1 MASTSTA
8 SENPAPG
15 SDEKSTLPWAAIPR
29 YVPGVTDT
37 TEYAKKIKFLADV
50 WPKEQLS
57 VLGPRVALLCEGT
70 AFKKVS
76 RLDAAK
82 LKANDTSG
90 VELIVRTLGGAWG
103 QTILE
108 EKYEQFEKAIYGT
121 VQRNDETHDSY
132 LARHDIHFE
141 ELLAQ
146 NITFE
151 ELRSYILLRQSQLSS
166 DDKKRIVVEHSGKL
180 TYEKVKASIRLLG
193 SKFFGEM
200 QGQRSSQ
207 RHKVYDAN
215 TLDEALTDEPE
226 KAFQASTAAGA
237 PNFDELD
244 NELEPEYLEAL
255 AASEDADALQIQA
268 FEEELEGFFQET
280 PDLQEALVS
289 YMEAR
294 GRLLAKKKSR
304 GFWPVSGGGKGN
316 KGGRSFKGGKGK
328 GKSSRDQLLARIARS
343 VCRACGEKGHWKAEC
358 PKFGRPGSM
367 SGKGEA
373 TTTMAE
379 VVVETAAATM
389 TSDQDGAAVLI
400 TVPEEAITLAEAY
413 VAYVLNEPIKAILDT
428 GASRCVMGKCL
439 LATFVSQLSDATRAL
454 IKVMKSSV
462 KFRFGNNQTLLSELR
477 VLLPFCTGHQQILWL
492 AIEIVPGSTPLLF
505 SKKALKQ
512 LGGVID
518 TCEDVCHLKLLQ
530 KKLHLSTG
538 PTGLYTIDLAR
549 LCEESSQEQKCQ
561 LVCEDSSV
569 GAVNEPSQTSKD
581 PSVNTSQQESAK
593 QLSAAAC
600 QCHVDRSYQLGSPLC
615 QVEDMTI
622 DFGKAMKGRTYLDVV
637 ENEGDWTKWF
647 LDHFKNSEKH
657 NHKAFMIFVEKYVK
671 QSEQI
676 EAELLSAEGSAE
688 PATTTSRTA
697 APKPK
702 PKAYPR
708 HAVVPSDRGP
718 TTDQWD
724 LLSVSGE
731 LEPALDNQVSSLA
744 TRMTQLEHVMEQVL
758 MSGNSFDKSGN
769 LGKPPAY
776 LMFGTY
782 MHGGIVGVDEDDR
795 ELWIA
800 GQSEQEHADNS
811 QTIRRALLR
820 RSNPVRGP
828 YKPGDWVLYW
838 MRKGSASITGV
849 NDQAGSSGSFEAN
862 NEVSPTAA
870 EVPIPDDDDDGLF
883 TEEVLLAS
891 PAAGVTDA
899 DGQDL
904 LTFTALHTS
913 ACASGLPLAEDDL
926 PYVEQPL
933 ECQEDQAFCLEIPVK
948 AKDIK
953 RWSQEANPEH
963 MVQLAAVSKRARAE
977 VHVKGEYVKNIPQ
990 IDIGWMRALWGVVH
1004 VPEFRWQQPEESYK
1018 KLNLAIIVTD
1028 CKSLY
1033 DLVTR
1038 LAMPACEEHR
1048 TTLEVLLIK
1057 QRCAENTCFR
1067 WIPTT
1072 LQAADCLTKVMDA
1085 TLLRT
1090 VLSQGRF
1097 KLFDTSKVL
1106 EK

>member
-1 MASTSTA
+1 MASASTT

-237 PNFDELD
+237 PSFDELD

-379 VVVETAAATM
+379 VVEETAAATM
-389 TSDQDGAAVLI
+389 TSDQDGAAVLT

-413 VAYVLNEPIKAILDT
+413 VAYVLNEPIRAILDT
-428 GASRCVMGKCL
+428 GASRCVMGKRL

-518 TCEDVCHLKLLQ
+518 TCEDVCHLRLLQ

-549 LCEESSQEQKCQ
+549 LCEESSQ
-561 LVCEDSSV
+561 V
-569 GAVNEPSQTSKD
+569 GAVNEPSQMSKN
-581 PSVNTSQQESAK
+581 PSVNTSQQESVK
-593 QLSAAAC
+593 QPASVMSTGATTLAARFARLRNPSLNLSLEELENLTLE
-600 QCHVDRSYQLGSPLC
+600 QL
-615 QVEDMTI
+615 QDMTI

-657 NHKAFMIFVEKYVK
+657 NHKAFTIFVEKYVK

-688 PATTTSRTA
+688 PATTTMPRTA
-697 APKPK
+697 APKPR

-708 HAVVPSDRGP
+708 HAVVSSDRGP

-758 MSGNSFDKSGN
+758 VTLQQIRTS
-769 LGKPPAY
+769 PPA
-776 LMFGTY
+776 
-782 MHGGIVGVDEDDR
+782 
-795 ELWIA
+795 
-800 GQSEQEHADNS
+800 Q
-811 QTIRRALLR
+811 
-820 RSNPVRGP
+820 
-828 YKPGDWVLYW
+828 
-838 MRKGSASITGV
+838 
-849 NDQAGSSGSFEAN
+849 
-862 NEVSPTAA
+862 
-870 EVPIPDDDDDGLF
+870 
-883 TEEVLLAS
+883 
-891 PAAGVTDA
+891 
-899 DGQDL
+899 
-904 LTFTALHTS
+904 
-913 ACASGLPLAEDDL
+913 
-926 PYVEQPL
+926 
-933 ECQEDQAFCLEIPVK
+933 
-948 AKDIK
+948 
-953 RWSQEANPEH
+953 
-963 MVQLAAVSKRARAE
+963 
-977 VHVKGEYVKNIPQ
+977 
-990 IDIGWMRALWGVVH
+990 
-1004 VPEFRWQQPEESYK
+1004 
-1018 KLNLAIIVTD
+1018 
-1028 CKSLY
+1028 
-1033 DLVTR
+1033 
-1038 LAMPACEEHR
+1038 
-1048 TTLEVLLIK
+1048 
-1057 QRCAENTCFR
+1057 
-1067 WIPTT
+1067 
-1072 LQAADCLTKVMDA
+1072 
-1085 TLLRT
+1085 
-1090 VLSQGRF
+1090 
-1097 KLFDTSKVL
+1097 
-1106 EK
+1106 

>member
-1 MASTSTA
+1 MASASTT

-237 PNFDELD
+237 PSFDELD

-379 VVVETAAATM
+379 VVEETAAATM
-389 TSDQDGAAVLI
+389 TSDQDGAAVLT

-413 VAYVLNEPIKAILDT
+413 VATSDDRRNAVLASLKLLTQRVQARIPREPKPEHRQTSVGKALWTESPHASGARFRMQPVRHSFRKAKTAPNEVAYVLNEPIRAILDT
-428 GASRCVMGKCL
+428 GASRCVMGKRL

-518 TCEDVCHLKLLQ
+518 TCEDVCHLRLLQ

-561 LVCEDSSV
+561 LV
-569 GAVNEPSQTSKD
+569 
-581 PSVNTSQQESAK
+581 
-593 QLSAAAC
+593 
-600 QCHVDRSYQLGSPLC
+600 
-615 QVEDMTI
+615 
-622 DFGKAMKGRTYLDVV
+622 
-637 ENEGDWTKWF
+637 
-647 LDHFKNSEKH
+647 
-657 NHKAFMIFVEKYVK
+657 
-671 QSEQI
+671 
-676 EAELLSAEGSAE
+676 
-688 PATTTSRTA
+688 
-697 APKPK
+697 
-702 PKAYPR
+702 
-708 HAVVPSDRGP
+708 
-718 TTDQWD
+718 
-724 LLSVSGE
+724 
-731 LEPALDNQVSSLA
+731 
-744 TRMTQLEHVMEQVL
+744 
-758 MSGNSFDKSGN
+758 
-769 LGKPPAY
+769 
-776 LMFGTY
+776 
-782 MHGGIVGVDEDDR
+782 
-795 ELWIA
+795 
-800 GQSEQEHADNS
+800 
-811 QTIRRALLR
+811 
-820 RSNPVRGP
+820 
-828 YKPGDWVLYW
+828 
-838 MRKGSASITGV
+838 
-849 NDQAGSSGSFEAN
+849 
-862 NEVSPTAA
+862 
-870 EVPIPDDDDDGLF
+870 
-883 TEEVLLAS
+883 
-891 PAAGVTDA
+891 
-899 DGQDL
+899 
-904 LTFTALHTS
+904 
-913 ACASGLPLAEDDL
+913 
-926 PYVEQPL
+926 
-933 ECQEDQAFCLEIPVK
+933 
-948 AKDIK
+948 
-953 RWSQEANPEH
+953 
-963 MVQLAAVSKRARAE
+963 
-977 VHVKGEYVKNIPQ
+977 
-990 IDIGWMRALWGVVH
+990 
-1004 VPEFRWQQPEESYK
+1004 
-1018 KLNLAIIVTD
+1018 
-1028 CKSLY
+1028 
-1033 DLVTR
+1033 
-1038 LAMPACEEHR
+1038 
-1048 TTLEVLLIK
+1048 
-1057 QRCAENTCFR
+1057 
-1067 WIPTT
+1067 
-1072 LQAADCLTKVMDA
+1072 
-1085 TLLRT
+1085 
-1090 VLSQGRF
+1090 
-1097 KLFDTSKVL
+1097 
-1106 EK
+1106 